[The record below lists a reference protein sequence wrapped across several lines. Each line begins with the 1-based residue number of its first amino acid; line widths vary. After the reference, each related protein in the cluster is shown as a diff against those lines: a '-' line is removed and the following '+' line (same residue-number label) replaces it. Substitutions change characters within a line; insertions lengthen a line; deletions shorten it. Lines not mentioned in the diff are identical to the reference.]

1 MNIYEAFYNQAK
13 DYLGE
18 KDDKEIVAKLR
29 VASDFVAQM
38 EKMGVQPS
46 QPQKPARQPQNNAQ
60 SDSGESVAD
69 RIRRNGPVDRRQQQQ
84 LQRKAILEAQNNP
97 EVARAMQA
105 TKDRLQDG
113 IDITNPKK

>member
-46 QPQKPARQPQNNAQ
+46 QPQTPAKQPQNNAQ
-60 SDSGESVAD
+60 GVSGSTIERARAVGPIAHD
-69 RIRRNGPVDRRQQQQ
+69 NAQRRNSLKLSSNDPLQAGLEITP
-84 LQRKAILEAQNNP
+84 QRKA
-97 EVARAMQA
+97 
-105 TKDRLQDG
+105 K
-113 IDITNPKK
+113 